1 MGAVNMYVGSLNTA
15 ITLNFRLDRI
25 GQVGISFGK
34 GDQKN
39 QFHGN
44 AVYRVRTT
52 QKYKCSPGERL
63 PKVLGIEVWLDLEP
77 QFSDGLSELNKKY
90 GIELQIR
97 NDWHLNANYDLR
109 SEPIRLLEIDPGEL
123 PSNLQGDPQPLL
135 EDIDAVLRAAYK
147 LNAPI

>member
-1 MGAVNMYVGSLNTA
+1 
-15 ITLNFRLDRI
+15 
-25 GQVGISFGK
+25 
-34 GDQKN
+34 
-39 QFHGN
+39 
-44 AVYRVRTT
+44 
-52 QKYKCSPGERL
+52 
-63 PKVLGIEVWLDLEP
+63 LEP